1 MRENSPAVLLVLWQM
16 AQIGKSFQELLHN
29 TQYPFAI
36 FLLIFML
43 MIFMVMLLVII
54 MLIMIMVLMMF
65 LVGQCLTPGPY
76 WY

>member
-1 MRENSPAVLLVLWQM
+1 MRENSPAV
-16 AQIGKSFQELLHN
+16 
-29 TQYPFAI
+29 
-36 FLLIFML
+36 L

-76 WY
+76 CY